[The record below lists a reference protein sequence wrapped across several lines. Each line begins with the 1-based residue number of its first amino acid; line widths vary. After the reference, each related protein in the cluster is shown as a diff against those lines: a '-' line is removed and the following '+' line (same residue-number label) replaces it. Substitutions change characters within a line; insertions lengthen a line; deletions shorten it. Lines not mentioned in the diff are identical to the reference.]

1 MSHLCNA
8 CGADAVVQWQRRPT
22 ETELAD
28 FTAVEQDRQT
38 DLGLPPE
45 EHRLPTAA
53 DTVIAVFACA
63 DHAVHIDLA
72 ARVHAATCRAPH
84 DGHLP
89 GCDCEPE
96 PLPEPDQG
104 TQEMV
109 TLPTGWTVP
118 AGSTSPPPT
127 APTLS

>member
-1 MSHLCNA
+1 MPNSCNA

-22 ETELAD
+22 DTELAD
-28 FTAVEQDRQT
+28 YTAAEQTRQT

-45 EHRLPTAA
+45 QQRLPTAT

-63 DHAVHIDLA
+63 DHAIAMDLA
-72 ARVHAATCRAPH
+72 AHVHAAGCRAPH
-84 DGHLP
+84 EDNLP
-89 GCDCEPE
+89 GCACEPE
-96 PLPEPDQG
+96 PLPEPDTG

-118 AGSTSPPPT
+118 ATRVSPASTGSTPS
-127 APTLS
+127 